1 MMPRMTVESD
11 AGAFRPPRFNADVDE
26 QPDLV
31 VVRLSGEL
39 DLVSEPVLQQALES
53 ASGRKVRIEL
63 EELAF
68 MDSTGLRAL
77 LSAARELEGLE
88 LAGPLQPPIQRL
100 LDLTQ
105 TRAILPFR
113 DD

>member
-1 MMPRMTVESD
+1 MPRMTVEPD
-11 AGAFRPPRFNADVDE
+11 AGAYRPPRFNVDVDE
-26 QPDLV
+26 RPELV
-31 VVRLSGEL
+31 VVRVSGEL
-39 DLVSEPVLQQALES
+39 DLVTEPALQQALER
-53 ASGRKVRIEL
+53 AGGRKVRIEL
-63 EELAF
+63 AELAF

-77 LSAARELEGLE
+77 LSAARELPELE